1 MKRRTLLA
9 GLATIAAPAVGQAQM
24 PMKAPMPAPG
34 VTPLK
39 IRYGWAITP
48 AQLLPLIFAN
58 TGILHNYGRTYT
70 AEGYYFKGSAPQ
82 ITALAAGELD
92 FAALAFSSFGLA
104 IQNAHMNDLRVVADL
119 YQDGVEGYY
128 SSQYVVRADSG
139 IKRIEDL
146 KGKTIASNGLGGAI
160 DMAMRKMLRT
170 HGLEDKRD
178 YKVIE
183 VDFPNM
189 PAMLAEQKVDMA
201 GMVAP
206 FSLTEVKAGR
216 VRSLFTIKDSM
227 GVAQTTLLAARAP
240 AIEKNRAAFVDF
252 FQDVQIGTY
261 WLLNPANRPA
271 ALALV
276 AKVTKQPES
285 AFADWVFTG
294 DDYYHSP
301 DARPNLAA
309 LQSNL
314 TVQKELGF
322 LRTEIDLSKY
332 TDLSLVEAAAK
343 RSA

>member
-1 MKRRTLLA
+1 MMKRRTLLA
-9 GLATIAAPAVGQAQM
+9 GISAVAAPSIAQAQA
-24 PMKAPMPAPG
+24 APLA
-34 VTPLK
+34 

-58 TGILHNYGRTYT
+58 TGILHHYGRSYT

-104 IQNAHMNDLRVVADL
+104 IQNAHLADLRVVADL
-119 YQDGVEGYY
+119 YQDGVPGYY
-128 SSQYVVRADSG
+128 SSQYVVRADSA
-139 IKRIEDL
+139 IRTIEDL

-206 FSLTEVKAGR
+206 FSLTEVKAGH

-227 GVAQTTLLAARAP
+227 GVAQTTLMAARAP
-240 AIEKNRAAFVDF
+240 VIEKNRAAFIDF
-252 FQDVQIGTY
+252 FEDVQIGIG
-261 WLLNPANRPA
+261 WLLDKANRPA
-271 ALALV
+271 ALAL
-276 AKVTKQPES
+276 AARVTKQPES
-285 AFADWVFTG
+285 AFADWLFTG
-294 DDYYHSP
+294 DDYYRDP
-301 DARPNLAA
+301 KARPNLVA
-309 LQSNL
+309 LQANL
-314 TVQKELGF
+314 AVQKELGF
-322 LRTEIDLSKY
+322 LRADIDVSKY
-332 TDLSLVEAAAK
+332 ADLSLIDAASK